1 MVVASSM
8 KMVELTPTLHHK
20 GAMSVFAYNPE
31 DKEGFFFFSWQG
43 HKKAGAEAFGEVLVI
58 HLLLRVLQWRHMVQP
73 ETHDSCP

>member
-31 DKEGFFFFSWQG
+31 DKEGFFFFFPDRG
-43 HKKAGAEAFGEVLVI
+43 IKKQEQKHLV
-58 HLLLRVLQWRHMVQP
+58 R
-73 ETHDSCP
+73 S